1 MWGHRLDQR
10 LSQTFWTSKKKDWSK
25 KSFFVGLNDG
35 AAILVVANLNS
46 CYDKKIARPLDS
58 WEDKSNDSS

>member
-1 MWGHRLDQR
+1 MGAPSKSTPFTNILD
-10 LSQTFWTSKKKDWSK
+10 LEKKDWSK

-35 AAILVVANLNS
+35 AAILVMANLNS
-46 CYDKKIARPLDS
+46 CYDNKIARPLDS